1 MSLNTLILNQGAER
15 RLRAGHVWIYSNE
28 VDNKRTPIKS
38 FQLGEQVLVEAS
50 NGKSLGVAYVNPN
63 TLICG
68 RLLCRDTKLR
78 LDRSL
83 LVHRINIALSLR
95 EACFDKP
102 CYRLVFGYSD
112 GLPGLV
118 IVRYFEIFVVQI
130 STAGMEAVV
139 DEIISAL
146 NKVFTP
152 QAIVLRCD
160 GKMRS
165 TEGLES
171 YIEVA
176 QGEVPELCPFEE
188 NGVPLLAPVLTGQK
202 TGWFYDHRNNRAAMQ
217 KHVKGKRVLDL
228 FSYVGGWGVQALAAG
243 ATEVMCVDAS
253 ESALDVALENARLN
267 NAEDRFVALQGD
279 AFDAC
284 KELIQEQ
291 EKFDVVIVDPPAF
304 IQRRKDIKNGE
315 RAYTRINNLAM
326 RLLDRNGVLVSASC
340 SMHLERARLI
350 DIIRANAREL
360 DRTAQIFD
368 QGHQGADHPV
378 HPAIPETD
386 YLKSFCVRVL
396 PSS

>member
-102 CYRLVFGYSD
+102 CYRLVFGDSD

-118 IVRYFEIFVVQI
+118 IDRYFDIFVVQI

>member
-102 CYRLVFGYSD
+102 CYRLVFGDSD

-118 IVRYFEIFVVQI
+118 IDRYFDIFVVQI

-188 NGVPLLAPVLTGQK
+188 NGVPLLAPVLTG
-202 TGWFYDHRNNRAAMQ
+202 
-217 KHVKGKRVLDL
+217 
-228 FSYVGGWGVQALAAG
+228 
-243 ATEVMCVDAS
+243 
-253 ESALDVALENARLN
+253 
-267 NAEDRFVALQGD
+267 
-279 AFDAC
+279 
-284 KELIQEQ
+284 
-291 EKFDVVIVDPPAF
+291 
-304 IQRRKDIKNGE
+304 
-315 RAYTRINNLAM
+315 
-326 RLLDRNGVLVSASC
+326 
-340 SMHLERARLI
+340 
-350 DIIRANAREL
+350 
-360 DRTAQIFD
+360 
-368 QGHQGADHPV
+368 
-378 HPAIPETD
+378 
-386 YLKSFCVRVL
+386 
-396 PSS
+396 